1 MPQPAAPVKPQADE
15 ARYQGFNVVN
25 NNDRNIICIYNL
37 IDDKSCVYIYCLYC
51 SRCVDDIM
59 RCNHISQIIYLSNF
73 IGIYNN
79 RSILF

>member
-37 IDDKSCVYIYCLYC
+37 IDDKSCVYIYIAYTV
-51 SRCVDDIM
+51 VDV
-59 RCNHISQIIYLSNF
+59 
-73 IGIYNN
+73 
-79 RSILF
+79 